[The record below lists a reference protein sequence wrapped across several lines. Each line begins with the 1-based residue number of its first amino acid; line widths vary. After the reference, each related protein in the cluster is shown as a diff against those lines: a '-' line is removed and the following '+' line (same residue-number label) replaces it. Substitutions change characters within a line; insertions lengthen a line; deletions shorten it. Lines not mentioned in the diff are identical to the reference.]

1 MKINVSF
8 YSKMDELCPTPIEIH
23 FDTKE
28 SFEINSDQKNYELKI
43 SLNESII
50 FFEVDEKDIFPKE
63 EYN

>member
-1 MKINVSF
+1 
-8 YSKMDELCPTPIEIH
+8 MDELCPTPIEIH